1 MQTDKPCA
9 RCKELMDPEYE
20 KYCEGCQEELAEAK
34 WEMED

>member
-1 MQTDKPCA
+1 MKACA
-9 RCKELMDPEYE
+9 RCSELMDPEYE